1 MGRSALAEVEK
12 TRDSWINRY
21 DALLHEFEHQSMARS
36 DAEHRCE
43 RIRQNTEAFDKMK
56 EALEE
61 KIAQAKRE
69 NDRLVELLSKPQV
82 DAETQV
88 YLVTDVAETQTD
100 LSYQYL
106 ESSERL
112 QTERGRRERL
122 DVLKK
127 ASRFVDDADVR
138 RDFTVQMRSTAM
150 PVAQVGSVEIT
161 FDGRQQGTADR
172 AVFTATSASS
182 GSRG

>member
-1 MGRSALAEVEK
+1 MG
-12 TRDSWINRY
+12 INQN
-21 DALLHEFEHQSMARS
+21 AILMQEFEHQSMARN

-69 NDRLVELLSKPQV
+69 NDRLVELLNKPQA

-161 FDGRQQGTADR
+161 FDSSRQNGAER
-172 AVFTATSASS
+172 S
-182 GSRG
+182 